1 MKKLLLL
8 TLVFTTVMTFGQGS
22 GEVIIT
28 EIHNRPNKPSDA
40 QVTAAMSLQPSYW
53 TGPAD
58 ATNNEGHTEWFE
70 VYNTTSSPVVMD
82 GWKLIDASNNGTTT
96 IGTFTLAANSYAMFT
111 GFNIPAAQ
119 GGITADYV
127 YDYKKP
133 SLNNESTYSAGS
145 TTNCPDG
152 IIIKD
157 AADNLVDQ
165 VLYDYGYG
173 SYIVGGVSNCSNN
186 PGTTAFGLPA
196 SGSSSAVSFML
207 KVSAPL
213 TASGNDIASNWEY
226 STLTYDGS
234 QKGTP
239 RKANNQDATLS
250 VDKNF
255 INAFTIYPNPA
266 KDYITIQSNSVKL
279 SSVEMYNILGSKVLS
294 EKALVNN
301 KLNVSSLS
309 KGIYMLKINAEGA
322 SATKKIVIE

>member
-1 MKKLLLL
+1 MRKTLLFILLL
-8 TLVFTTVMTFGQGS
+8 TATMSFGQGS

-28 EIHNRPNKPSDA
+28 EIHNRPQKPTDA
-40 QVTAAMSLQPSYW
+40 QVTAALSSQPSYW

-70 VYNTTSSPVVMD
+70 VYNTTASPVVMD

-96 IGTFTLAANSYAMFT
+96 IGSFTLAANSYAMFT

-119 GGITADYV
+119 GGITADYI

-133 SLNNESTYSAGS
+133 SLNNESTYSGGS
-145 TTNCPDG
+145 ATNCPDG
-152 IIIKD
+152 IIITD
-157 AADNLVDQ
+157 AADNLIDQ

-186 PGTTAFGLPA
+186 PGTTALGIPA
-196 SGSSSAVSFML
+196 SGSASAVSFML

-213 TASGNDIASNWEY
+213 TAAGNDIASNWEY

-239 RKANNQDATLS
+239 GKANDQDATLS
-250 VDKNF
+250 TSNRIIEGLKV
-255 INAFTIYPNPA
+255 YPNPA
-266 KDYITIQSNSVKL
+266 KDYLIIESNKTKI
-279 SSVEMYNILGSKVLS
+279 SSIEMYNVLGAKVLS
-294 EKALVNN
+294 NKVFVDS
-301 KLNVSSLS
+301 KLNVSRLS

-322 SATKKIVIE
+322 STTKKIVIE